1 MSSGKTKTTTTTLPH
16 SSSLGDFD
24 PTSPGNTDGVPIQRK
39 KSSLGLLQRSPPV
52 YSSTSQ
58 QQGESSGKPTTTI
71 VDHNDFSAGG
81 EGATPFTST
90 ITTRVPFQVPLPK
103 NINELFGVSPS
114 DIDKYSRV
122 VFPVCFVCF
131 NLMYWMIYLH
141 ISKILEADAFE
152 DES

>member
-1 MSSGKTKTTTTTLPH
+1 MIQEVRLDMMSSGKTTTTALTH
-16 SSSLGDFD
+16 STSLGEFD
-24 PTSPGNTDGVPIQRK
+24 PNGNGNNGSSGEGTVLRK
-39 KSSLGLLQRSPPV
+39 RSSLLQRSPPV
-52 YSSTSQ
+52 YTTAR
-58 QQGESSGKPTTTI
+58 ESSKPISHI

-81 EGATPFTST
+81 EGATPFTSS

-131 NLMYWMIYLH
+131 NLMYWMVYLH
-141 ISKILEADAFE
+141 ISKILQEKD
-152 DES
+152 S